1 MLTGLGDVI
10 GRLRTLSYDYEHQRC
25 DPRHMHTELQEIIA
39 ELQGILARSAD
50 AAVADK
56 ELPR

>member
-1 MLTGLGDVI
+1 MSTNDAMLAAYT
-10 GRLRTLSYDYEHQRC
+10 
-25 DPRHMHTELQEIIA
+25 PELQEIIA

>member
-10 GRLRTLSYDYEHQRC
+10 GRLRTLSYDYERHRC
-25 DPRHMHTELQEIIA
+25 DARHIHTELQEIIA
-39 ELQGILARSAD
+39 ELQVILARSAN

>member
-25 DPRHMHTELQEIIA
+25 DARHVHAELQEIIA

-50 AAVADK
+50 VAVPDK
-56 ELPR
+56 EMPR

>member
-10 GRLRTLSYDYEHQRC
+10 GRLRTLSHDYEHHRC
-25 DPRHMHTELQEIIA
+25 DARHIHAELQEIIA
-39 ELQGILARSAD
+39 ELQGILVGSAD
-50 AAVADK
+50 AAVPDK

>member
-25 DPRHMHTELQEIIA
+25 DARHVHA
-39 ELQGILARSAD
+39 ELRESAD
-50 AAVADK
+50 AAVPDK